1 MKRLLIVAS
10 VVTALLLGCQTISKD
25 AMFLVQNL
33 DDQAKSQ
40 ALTDAGKD
48 LFDLHLVRRQDF
60 DQIPRIK
67 EFFVV
72 ALRFDPSNAQAQ
84 QYLTLIDDY
93 KSQKLQS
100 NLNTATK
107 VLAKAKRTDDDT
119 YALAV
124 SLQTAAR
131 LDPSNANVQ
140 KMLSDT
146 AADRAKLVDSYVAK
160 ARASL
165 ASVTDSSPD
174 TAREK
179 AYGDAFQSAS
189 RAVTVDPQNKAA
201 QELLGTVK
209 TDSAKIVATRVAGIQ
224 KSIGAGA
231 WTNARTQVSALNDF
245 NRKMGNDFDQDVKNA
260 SYSLNYSWAKALFDK
275 KDYANSEIRV
285 DAALA
290 VNRTDEASALK
301 KKILDLRAKASAGAN
316 WDASLSQIDQ
326 LIGSGELLAAHQ
338 KLNQLAKSTTDKSK
352 LQVLDDRDAKIRSN
366 LKDLYDRGVQAYRD
380 EDFKT
385 AIDLLQTVV
394 GIQVDYEQAGD
405 YLDKARSKQ
414 KLLEQF

>member
-1 MKRLLIVAS
+1 MGCL
-10 VVTALLLGCQTISKD
+10 VTAFFLGCQTISQD
-25 AMFLVQNL
+25 SMFLVQNL
-33 DDQAKSQ
+33 DDQSKSQ

-48 LFDLHLVRRQDF
+48 LFDLHLVRQQDF
-60 DQIPRIK
+60 DQIPHIK

-72 ALRFDPSNAQAQ
+72 ALRFDPSNSQAQ
-84 QYLTLIDDY
+84 QYLTLIDNY

-119 YALAV
+119 YALFV

-131 LDPSNANVQ
+131 IDPTNPSVQ
-140 KMLSDT
+140 KMLGDT
-146 AADRAKLVDSYVAK
+146 AQDRAKLVDSYIEKAK
-160 ARASL
+160 ASIAT
-165 ASVTDSSPD
+165 VTDKTPVA
-174 TAREK
+174 AREK
-179 AYGDAFQSAS
+179 AYTDAFQNSNKAI
-189 RAVTVDPQNKAA
+189 TVDPKNSAA
-201 QELLGTVK
+201 QNLFTTTKAEL
-209 TDSAKIVATRVAGIQ
+209 AKIVAVRVASIQ
-224 KSIGAGA
+224 KGIAAGS
-231 WTNARTQVSALNDF
+231 WTSTRTQVTALSDL
-245 NRKMGNDFDQDVKNA
+245 NRKVGNAFDSEVKNA

-275 KDYANSEIRV
+275 KDYATAEIRV

-290 VNRTDEASALK
+290 VTRTDEASALK
-301 KKILDLRAKASAGAN
+301 RKLLDARSKADAGAS
-316 WDASLSQIDQ
+316 WDSSLQQIDQ
-326 LIGSGELLAAHQ
+326 LISSGEFLAAHQ
-338 KLNQLAKSTTDKSK
+338 KLLALAKGTTDKAK
-352 LQVLDDRDAKIRSN
+352 LGVLDDRDTKIRSN